1 MISYK
6 KSLGRLFFARENPAT
21 NTLYFFSGLSVIL
34 ISLFS
39 VILWFSVSSFPDYSN
54 YQHYITSGDGIARW
68 KNEPISIL
76 LMWLSHSLGLDAR
89 NYYFIVWS
97 VALIL
102 MVVQV
107 FLKKCSVS
115 LAVFFLINPAA
126 VVLLQTPR
134 QFLSY
139 VFFCMLITSWPRFKI
154 LYLLL
159 SVITHTVGGVFSLIT
174 TFLLSFPVK
183 WLWLPIFIF
192 LPLIIYLVYQDYS
205 RYFTG
210 TISFEDLR
218 GRLRYLYFLSI
229 SFLGL
234 LVFSKN
240 KKIFVLFSSL
250 IFLMTSIYMVSEFAG
265 RIFVYAIAMIGV
277 VLYRHVKLRENLI
290 LTNSFFVLSGFF
302 SVLVALSGSFGY

>member
-6 KSLGRLFFARENPAT
+6 KSLGELFFARDASAVKSIS
-21 NTLYFFSGLSVIL
+21 FFSFFSIIL

-39 VILWFSVSSFPDYSN
+39 VILWFSIIEFPDYSN
-54 YQHYITSGDGIARW
+54 YQNYIISGDGVFRW
-68 KNEPISIL
+68 GKEPVSIF

-97 VALIL
+97 IAIIL
-102 MVVQV
+102 MLVQV
-107 FLKKCSVS
+107 FFKKCSVS

-154 LYLLL
+154 LYSLL

-174 TFLLSFPVK
+174 AFLLIFPVK

-192 LPLIIYLVYQDYS
+192 LPLTIYLVYQDYS
-205 RYFTG
+205 FYFTG
-210 TISFEDLR
+210 VISVEDLR

-234 LVFSKN
+234 LIFSRN
-240 KKIFVLFSSL
+240 ENLAFLFSSL

-265 RIFVYAIAMIGV
+265 RIFVYAIAIIGV
-277 VLYRHVKLRENLI
+277 VLYRHINLRENLI